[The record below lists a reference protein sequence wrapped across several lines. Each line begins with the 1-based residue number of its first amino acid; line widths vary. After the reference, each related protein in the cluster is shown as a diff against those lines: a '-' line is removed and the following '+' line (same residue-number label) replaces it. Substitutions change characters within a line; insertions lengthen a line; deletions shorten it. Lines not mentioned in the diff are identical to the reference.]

1 MRGGGWRRV
10 AFVVVAAFFSSSQ
23 SAVHVLH
30 MKIQV
35 GLGGEDRVADETVGD
50 AAVDA
55 HVVVQGVLVG
65 VPPLADLTDE
75 PLWPA
80 PHTSI

>member
-1 MRGGGWRRV
+1 
-10 AFVVVAAFFSSSQ
+10 
-23 SAVHVLH
+23 
-30 MKIQV
+30 MKILV

-75 PLWPA
+75 PLWQA